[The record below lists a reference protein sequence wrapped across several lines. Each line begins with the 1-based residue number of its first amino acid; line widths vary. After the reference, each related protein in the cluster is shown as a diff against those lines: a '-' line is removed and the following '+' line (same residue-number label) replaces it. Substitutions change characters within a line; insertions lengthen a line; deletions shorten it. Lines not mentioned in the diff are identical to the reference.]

1 MRDVFEKIHELQ
13 AIPSYSKN
21 DQLVKGV
28 INAIDEKL
36 LTRGSALPSVN
47 VMIKEFGF
55 ARETIV
61 KAYRELK
68 ERGIIE
74 SHNRLRYYVANED
87 TSQEMKVALLMF
99 TYDTF
104 QKVFFNSFRET
115 LGEHVHLDVFFHHSN
130 IEIFETILNH
140 VKGRYSMYAISAM
153 PHPKTAAL
161 LHQIPSHKL
170 VMFDRL
176 DPMSGGHST
185 ITQEFEISS
194 YQAFCASA
202 EAIQKYDEFIFFYQ
216 PTSDIPIEILRSFT
230 KFTKEYNIKSDIQTS
245 YKSGSVEK
253 GKAYLII
260 DNVELFAVI
269 KDCKS
274 KGLVIGRDVGL
285 LSHNDEPGKEL
296 IADGISTFSTDF
308 ALMGKRTAQI
318 VLSKERV
325 QEIIPSTLIRRN
337 SL

>member
-1 MRDVFEKIHELQ
+1 MRDIFEKIHELQ

-21 DQLVKGV
+21 NQLVQGV

-47 VMIKEFGF
+47 AMIKEFGF

-74 SHNRLRYYVANED
+74 SHNRLRYYVINED

-104 QKVFFNSFRET
+104 QKLFFNSFRET
-115 LGEHVHLDVFFHHSN
+115 LGENVHLDVFFHHSN

-140 VKGRYSMYAISAM
+140 IKGRYSMYAISAM
-153 PHPKTAAL
+153 PHPKTAML
-161 LHQIPSHKL
+161 LQQIPPHKL
-170 VMFDRL
+170 VMFDRFE
-176 DPMSGGHST
+176 PMQGDHST
-185 ITQEFEISS
+185 ITQEFEKSS
-194 YQAFCASA
+194 YQAFCEVAD
-202 EAIQKYDEFIFFYQ
+202 AIKKFDEFIFIYE
-216 PTSDIPIEILRSFT
+216 PSSDIPIEILRSFT
-230 KFTKEYNIKSDIQTS
+230 KFTNEFNIKGNVQIS
-245 YKSGSVEK
+245 YKKGSVEK
-253 GKAYLII
+253 GLVYLII
-260 DNVELFAVI
+260 DNVELFEVI

-274 KGLVIGRDVGL
+274 KGLEIGRDVGL

-308 ALMGKRTAQI
+308 ALMGKRTAEV

-325 QEIIPSTLIRRN
+325 QEIIPSRLIRRN